1 MKLVNAICA
10 VTKTITSPAAWDAF
24 AITALKLRI
33 STRCR
38 GAVGLIR
45 TISTVVITIAIP
57 AFWNTLATT
66 HTLKLFRITRYT
78 S

>member
-1 MKLVNAICA
+1 MKLVNAISA
-10 VTKTITSPAAWDAF
+10 VTKTITSPAAWDAL

-66 HTLKLFRITRYT
+66 HTLKVFRITRYT